1 MSHDTATHA
10 VKAVVKPLLPG
21 MRRLLYVA
29 AVLVLLA
36 GLQLFVLTEHTAG
49 YFAWT
54 IRNPLAAAFLG
65 AGYWASV
72 SFEALAARQRI
83 WANARIAVPTVLVFT
98 VLTFV
103 ATLGHLELFH
113 LGSQFATSTRIVT
126 WAWIAIYAV
135 VPVLMLII
143 LAVQLRTPGDDPP
156 RAAPLPGWVYGL
168 LAAQAVAL
176 LSFGLV
182 LFAAPG
188 QAAPWWP
195 WKLTPLLAQATGAWL
210 IGFGVAAAHELAERD
225 ARRVL
230 PASLSSVLLAV
241 LQFIALAR
249 YPDRFAWSSTAG
261 VIYVAFLVTML
272 MTGGVGLAR
281 ARARPA
287 TPRS

>member
-1 MSHDTATHA
+1 MSHGTATRS
-10 VKAVVKPLLPG
+10 VKAAGKPLLPG
-21 MRRLLYVA
+21 MRRLLHVA

-36 GLQLFVLTEHTAG
+36 GFQLFVFTEHTAS

-65 AGYWASV
+65 AGYWASA

-98 VLTFV
+98 VLTLV

-113 LGSQFATSTRIVT
+113 LGSQFAASTRIVT
-126 WAWIAIYAV
+126 WAWIAIYTV

-143 LAVQLRTPGDDPP
+143 LTVQLRTPGDDPA

-168 LAAQAVAL
+168 LAAQAAAL
-176 LSFGLV
+176 LSFGLA
-182 LFAAPG
+182 LFAVPD

-249 YPDRFAWSSTAG
+249 YPDRFAWSSAAG

-272 MTGGVGLAR
+272 VTGGVGLAR

-287 TPRS
+287 SPRS